1 MHTPDFRTVIEYT
14 GVVTNYNQ
22 ISDFVDLNELPLVI
36 DYSDKTVASRRAF
49 DR

>member
-1 MHTPDFRTVIEYT
+1 MHTPDFRTVVEYT

-49 DR
+49 DG